1 MRCSQFLRLCGIAA
15 LTVTLSACSSESGKT
30 PNVKSGEGSAEAG
43 KAETPAEGGGAAGDR
58 PKLAFISNN
67 PFEFWTI
74 ARKGTEKAAKE
85 LNADVEFHM
94 PAQGTPAEQRQ
105 IIEDLLSKGVQG
117 IAISPN
123 DAENQASFLNEVA
136 EQVPLLTQDSDLPP
150 GSKRLAYIGTNNYLA
165 GKAAGE
171 LVKKALPKGGRVVIY
186 VGKLDVQ
193 NAMERRQG
201 VIDELAGKE
210 DAEGPDL
217 GEYKLLDTMTDDG
230 KQEMCKANVED
241 TLAKHGSEPES
252 LCLVGLWEYN
262 PPAMLAAVKGAE
274 LNGKVKIVGF
284 DENEETL
291 QGIAD
296 GDIIG
301 SIVQQPFEFGYQSI
315 KILAGVVRGDK
326 SVVPEGGIMYVD
338 HQTIMKDNVQEFWDK
353 LKELKK

>member
-1 MRCSQFLRLCGIAA
+1 MRSSQFLTLCGIAA
-15 LTVTLSACSSESGKT
+15 LAAALAGCSSETGKT
-30 PNVKSGEGSAEAG
+30 PAVKSGERAGSADTPETAPAG
-43 KAETPAEGGGAAGDR
+43 KGSSGDR

-74 ARKGTEKAAKE
+74 ARKGTEKAAQE
-85 LNADVEFHM
+85 FNADVEFRM

-165 GKAAGE
+165 GKAAGQ

-217 GEYKLLDTMTDDG
+217 GDFELLDTMTDNSM
-230 KQEMCKANVED
+230 QENCKANVED
-241 TLAKHGSEPES
+241 TLAKHGGEPET

-262 PPAMLAAVKGAE
+262 PPAMLAAVKGAGLE
-274 LNGKVKIVGF
+274 GKVHIVGF

-291 QGIAD
+291 KGIKD
-296 GDIIG
+296 GHIVG
-301 SIVQQPFEFGYQSI
+301 SIVQQPFEFGYRSI
-315 KILAGVVRGDK
+315 KILAGVARGDK
-326 SVVPEGGIMYVD
+326 SVIPEGGIMYVD
-338 HQTIMKDNVQEFWDK
+338 YQVITKENVKEFWDK
-353 LKELKK
+353 LRELKK